1 MSQLDALQA
10 RITAALD
17 RITKGLEAR
26 EDMPSLEELRQLAQQ
41 LHETQA
47 TNARL
52 AAEVT
57 ALQETVQ
64 ARDAALSVAEEARGE
79 ALMQLDTDLQAL
91 RAANQQLRD
100 SNQALRETH
109 AAGVAEPQLI
119 DTALQAEIDG
129 LRATRAADRAEVEA
143 VLAELARV
151 IAGAET
157 ADTTTEEA

>member
-1 MSQLDALQA
+1 MSDIDALQA

-17 RITKGLEAR
+17 RIAKGLEAR
-26 EDMPSLEELRQLAQQ
+26 ADAPDPEAVRALAQQ
-41 LHETQA
+41 FDEAQA
-47 TNARL
+47 ANARL
-52 AAEVT
+52 AAEVA

-64 ARDAALSVAEEARGE
+64 ARDSALAAAEEARGE
-79 ALMQLDTDLQAL
+79 TLTRLDADLQAL

-100 SNQALRETH
+100 SNRALREAH
-109 AAGVAEPQLI
+109 AAGIPEPQLI

-151 IAGAET
+151 IAGAGT